1 MSTNINIPFF
11 PDPPREY
18 NQAYMAQVI
27 RAFALFAQQVRN
39 PGEGRNT
46 FIVLTNLQQ
55 ADSGLEVGAL
65 YRHGNELRITL
76 PNTAAIAGVSGTAYV
91 GSVSVTTT

>member
-1 MSTNINIPFF
+1 MSSPVNIPFF

-46 FIVLTNLQQ
+46 FIVLTDLQQ
-55 ADSGLEVGAL
+55 DDYGLEVGSI
-65 YRHGNELRITL
+65 YRHGNELRIVVQDV
-76 PNTAAIAGVSGTAYV
+76 AAVAGTTGIGYV
-91 GSVSVTTT
+91 GSVTVVTT

>member
-1 MSTNINIPFF
+1 MSSPVNIPFF

-27 RAFALFAQQVRN
+27 RSFALFAQQVRN

-55 ADSGLEVGAL
+55 NDFGLEVGAV
-65 YRHGNELRITL
+65 YRNGNQLFITTL
-76 PNTAAIAGVSGTAYV
+76 DTAAVSGLTTTGSV
-91 GSVSVTTT
+91 GSVSITTI